1 MLAVAAAAVLACN
14 ESDVKKYAISGTG
27 LEDGAQVLLVDQI
40 TGEAIDTAV
49 VANGAFAFK
58 GTAPKDAY
66 LNITSDKSNWSFMFF
81 NDGKPIQVNYA
92 DQTLQGS
99 DLNNKLAECDA
110 KTDAMMQEYN
120 AFVNE
125 LVALPKEEQEAKM
138 PEYEEW
144 FKKLGEC
151 YVSVVEEN
159 KDNLIPVAFI
169 RNVRSLAGPDKFN
182 EYVESDAAFAQHP
195 YVLDLKRKIEE
206 SAARQ
211 KEAEE
216 KKQAIIGQKFLDLEE
231 PDTDGKMHKL
241 SEYVGQGKW
250 VLVDFW
256 ASWCGPC
263 EAEMPNVLRGGDA
276 QRRRC
281 LQEVSQEGLRHR
293 GPFLRP
299 REGALGG
306 RHQGLGDALDP
317 PFRPQVLAEPRFRR
331 LFRQFHSG
339 QPADRSGRNSRG
351 PLPPRRC
358 PRSQA
363 GRDFQVVYSE
373 PGPSAGLFL
382 RSLYKRLYYSGNFA
396 IFAPRWLR
404 SPT

>member
-263 EAEMPNVLRGGDA
+263 EAEMPNVVAAYKKYHKKGFDIVGLSFDREKEPWVAAIKDWEMPWIHLSDLKYWQSLASDVYSVNSIPDNLLIDPEGTVVA
-276 QRRRC
+276 RC
-281 LQEVSQEGLRHR
+281 LR
-293 GPFLRP
+293 
-299 REGALGG
+299 
-306 RHQGLGDALDP
+306 GDALDP
-317 PFRPQVLAEPRFRR
+317 L
-331 LFRQFHSG
+331 
-339 QPADRSGRNSRG
+339 PA
-351 PLPPRRC
+351 RRC

-363 GRDFQVVYSE
+363 GGDFQVVYSE
-373 PGPSAGLFL
+373 PGSSAGLFL
-382 RSLYKRLYYSGNFA
+382 RSLYKRLYYSGIFS
-396 IFAPRWLR
+396 IFASAW
-404 SPT
+404 

>member
-1 MLAVAAAAVLACN
+1 MLAVAAAALLACN

-58 GTAPKDAY
+58 GKAPKDAF
-66 LNITSDKSNWSFMFF
+66 LNITSDKSNWSFMLF
-81 NDGKPIQVNYA
+81 NDGQPIQVNY
-92 DQTLQGS
+92 DDNTLRGS

-151 YVSVVEEN
+151 YVAVVEEN

-169 RNVRSLAGPDKFN
+169 RNIRSLAGPDKFN

-195 YVLDLKRKIEE
+195 YVLDLKKKIEE

-216 KKQAIIGQKFLDLEE
+216 KKQAIVGQKFLDLEE
-231 PDTDGKMHKL
+231 ADPDGNMHKL

-263 EAEMPNVLRGGDA
+263 KAEMPNVVNAYKKYHGKGFEVVGLSFDREKEPWVAAIKEWEMPWIHLSDLKYWKTVASDVYNVNSIPDNLLIDPEGTVVARCLRG
-276 QRRRC
+276 
-281 LQEVSQEGLRHR
+281 E
-293 GPFLRP
+293 
-299 REGALGG
+299 ALE
-306 RHQGLGDALDP
+306 AK
-317 PFRPQVLAEPRFRR
+317 LAE
-331 LFRQFHSG
+331 
-339 QPADRSGRNSRG
+339 
-351 PLPPRRC
+351 
-358 PRSQA
+358 
-363 GRDFQVVYSE
+363 
-373 PGPSAGLFL
+373 
-382 RSLYKRLYYSGNFA
+382 
-396 IFAPRWLR
+396 IFN
-404 SPT
+404 